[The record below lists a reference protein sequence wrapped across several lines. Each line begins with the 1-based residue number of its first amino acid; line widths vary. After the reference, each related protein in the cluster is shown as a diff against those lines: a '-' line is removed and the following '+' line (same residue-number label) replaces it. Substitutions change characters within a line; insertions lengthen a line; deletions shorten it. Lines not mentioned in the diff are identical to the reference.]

1 MCGEI
6 AGDPHFLPLLL
17 SLGVDS
23 LSAAAP
29 LLAELNFFGRQF
41 SYDDALRLLE
51 KVRTCRRPSEIN
63 RILKDFYDEK
73 ISDLLG

>member
-29 LLAELNFFGRQF
+29 LLAELKFFGRQF

>member
-1 MCGEI
+1 MSRSRRSSPRSAGIGEG
-6 AGDPHFLPLLL
+6 ACAA
-17 SLGVDS
+17 

-29 LLAELNFFGRQF
+29 LLAELKFFGRQF